1 MDDMYHVLNAA
12 YCNVYATAEP
22 KQEEYAGLLLPPYV
36 KIAIYDGNGPVKD
49 WLLSLSSFG

>member
-1 MDDMYHVLNAA
+1 MYHVLNAA